1 MSNIIIW
8 IFLYVPLILFAAILS
23 FYAFIYL
30 ITYIIYP
37 TLSRIIFEFSFAL
50 SNSKRFWKLAIF
62 GVFASLIIVG
72 LYLLIKFL
80 FLNKLENIFINIPVL
95 NIIFKVFSAFIYL
108 IIFAIF
114 ITVIISP
121 KKDLLQRILILIKDF
136 CIVFFIIGI
145 IAIAAKLNNKISINI

>member
-1 MSNIIIW
+1 MSNIFIW
-8 IFLYVPLILFAAILS
+8 IFLYVPLILFAALL
-23 FYAFIYL
+23 FFHAFIYSL
-30 ITYIIYP
+30 TFIIIP
-37 TLSRIIFEFSFAL
+37 ALSRIIFELGFAL
-50 SNSKRFWKLAIF
+50 KNSRRFWKLAVF
-62 GVFASLIIVG
+62 GLFASLIIVG

-80 FLNKLENIFINIPVL
+80 FLKKLENIFINIPVL

-121 KKDLLQRILILIKDF
+121 KKDLLQRVFILIKDF

-145 IAIAAKLNNKISINI
+145 IAIAAKLNNNISINI

>member
-30 ITYIIYP
+30 ITNIIYP
-37 TLSRIIFEFSFAL
+37 TLSRIKFELFFAI
-50 SNSKRFWKLAIF
+50 SSSKRFYLLAIL
-62 GVFASLIIVG
+62 GLFALLIIIG
-72 LYLLIKFL
+72 LYLLVYFL
-80 FLNKLENIFINIPVL
+80 FLKKLENIFNNIPIL

-121 KKDLLQRILILIKDF
+121 KKDLLQRIFILIKDF
-136 CIVFFIIGI
+136 CIVFFIIGT
-145 IAIAAKLNNKISINI
+145 IAIAAKLSNKITINI